1 MLHAGLEENSSS
13 PANLSHCHPGSTCT
27 LRCLIHL
34 AWGLLKQLGLRL
46 LYCSFFVKFPCWLSY
61 KWEYLFRR
69 WLEKSKWWTMQPGR
83 CRVRVRTPPAR
94 ERTRGVVHASYGNGK
109 NDLGVSDDSLQKKKK
124 RISFIAFTMSLYL
137 STRKRKYTLCR
148 ACRHVSNTCDHL
160 TSTPFL
166 PAVCSTKF
174 TQVHPMFCSLRVP
187 SCWASRR
194 EGVRLQF
201 CIARLMISKQRK
213 R

>member
-94 ERTRGVVHASYGNGK
+94 ERTRGLVHASYGNGK
-109 NDLGVSDDSLQKKKK
+109 NDLGVSDASLQKKKK
-124 RISFIAFTMSLYL
+124 ESALLL
-137 STRKRKYTLCR
+137 SQCHCIW
-148 ACRHVSNTCDHL
+148 AHVSESTHYVELVVMSQIHVTILPPHL
-160 TSTPFL
+160 FYLLFVQQNLHRFIRCFAPSG
-166 PAVCSTKF
+166 S
-174 TQVHPMFCSLRVP
+174 HRVEP
-187 SCWASRR
+187 V
-194 EGVRLQF
+194 EGRGCGSSFALQD
-201 CIARLMISKQRK
+201 
-213 R
+213 